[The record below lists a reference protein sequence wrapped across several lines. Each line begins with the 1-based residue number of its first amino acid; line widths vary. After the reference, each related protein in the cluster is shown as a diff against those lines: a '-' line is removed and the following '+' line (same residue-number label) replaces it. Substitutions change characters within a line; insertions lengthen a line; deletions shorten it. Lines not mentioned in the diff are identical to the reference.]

1 MLWRISGI
9 PLTCKNWGR
18 LPKDRALELGQG
30 RGQFRHREQ
39 VCQVTDVGN
48 LMRVSPGQNWEPDMV
63 QELHVFMDGPTPGV
77 AAPSLRKKETEM
89 MIIVMK
95 LIVNI
100 Y

>member
-1 MLWRISGI
+1 
-9 PLTCKNWGR
+9 
-18 LPKDRALELGQG
+18 
-30 RGQFRHREQ
+30 
-39 VCQVTDVGN
+39 
-48 LMRVSPGQNWEPDMV
+48 MRVSLGQNWEPDVV

>member
-1 MLWRISGI
+1 MPWRISGI
-9 PLTCKNWGR
+9 PLTCKTWGR
-18 LPKDRALELGQG
+18 LLKDRALELGQD

-39 VCQVTDVGN
+39 VCQVTGVGN
-48 LMRVSPGQNWEPDMV
+48 ITTVSPGQNWELDVV

-77 AAPSLRKKETEM
+77 AVPSLRKKETGV
-89 MIIVMK
+89 ITVMK

>member
-1 MLWRISGI
+1 
-9 PLTCKNWGR
+9 
-18 LPKDRALELGQG
+18 
-30 RGQFRHREQ
+30 
-39 VCQVTDVGN
+39 
-48 LMRVSPGQNWEPDMV
+48 MV
-63 QELHVFMDGPTPGV
+63 QELHVFMDGRTPGV